1 MNAPTRTTFTP
12 GETVTKKHPIRGF
25 FWGLMLGLGGAV
37 VAVVTTLVTLS
48 LMTVIAIVVVGVL
61 IGILWGTFAPAKAPK
76 GPEPAQRTAVVH
88 ESTRFDDF
96 EQSRVDDDYH
106 DGATADPDADE
117 TSGDTAD
124 GDTADG
130 GSGDGDGGDD

>member
-88 ESTRFDDF
+88 EATRFDDF
-96 EQSRVDDDYH
+96 EQSRVDDDRN
-106 DGATADPDADE
+106 DDTTAEPDAEATAD
-117 TSGDTAD
+117 
-124 GDTADG
+124 DTADG
-130 GSGDGDGGDD
+130 GAGDGDGGDD

>member
-1 MNAPTRTTFTP
+1 MSAPTRTTFTP

-25 FWGLMLGLGGAV
+25 FWGLMLGLGIAV

-61 IGILWGTFAPAKAPK
+61 VGILWGTFAPAKAPK

-88 ESTRFDDF
+88 EATRFDDF
-96 EQSRVDDDYH
+96 DQSPVDHHADDDTGAEPDVAAETGVTVDDD
-106 DGATADPDADE
+106 
-117 TSGDTAD
+117 
-124 GDTADG
+124 
-130 GSGDGDGGDD
+130 GDDD

>member
-1 MNAPTRTTFTP
+1 MNTPTRTTFTP

-37 VAVVTTLVTLS
+37 VAIVTTLVTLS

-96 EQSRVDDDYH
+96 EQSRVDDDRNDDAKAEP
-106 DGATADPDADE
+106 DGEATAVD
-117 TSGDTAD
+117 S
-124 GDTADG
+124 ADG
-130 GSGDGDGGDD
+130 GAGAGDGGGDDD